1 MSDCRFMAANAEGPA
16 TIYLREYEKCQCN
29 NLSVEQATALSERF
43 ARQLTMGWNWQLQ
56 TWELSAKQYV
66 GIIVLDD
73 LRIHIEPKVNLQNLF
88 YMLTY
93 AYDLADF
100 RREAVALASSENI
113 FEFIV
118 VIFLRQVEQLV
129 RRGIYR
135 AYVTEEENQPYLRGR
150 LLLADH
156 LQRNALHMQRF

>member
-100 RREAVALASSENI
+100 R
-113 FEFIV
+113 
-118 VIFLRQVEQLV
+118 
-129 RRGIYR
+129 
-135 AYVTEEENQPYLRGR
+135 
-150 LLLADH
+150 
-156 LQRNALHMQRF
+156 